1 MIRWKFPGG
10 LSNFKEDI
18 PDTAM
23 REVEEE
29 TGIKTG
35 ELLQWAQNSHK
46 KEVSDSLQVISSRV
60 ALSQKQTGCRE
71 Y

>member
-1 MIRWKFPGG
+1 MLYTQVIRWKFPGG

-23 REVEEE
+23 REIEEE

-35 ELLQWAQNSHK
+35 ELMVSTEFTQNARTG
-46 KEVSDSLQVISSRV
+46 EVSESS
-60 ALSQKQTGCRE
+60 G
-71 Y
+71 